1 MSSKGLH
8 FQSLGNFNLWQPALA
23 STSMGLV
30 GAEHSRESVN
40 IIGTPG
46 VVYTLKV
53 HNMAV
58 ENVCGGFKKTSKRTS
73 RLNIPEIQDESQ
85 SARIERLG
93 RERPSAFSS
102 LWTEV
107 FCLFGIIMSQFL
119 TEFFVSGFTVIL
131 LPLAQE
137 LKIPQGS
144 QVWPATAFSLV
155 ISSTLLIFGRLG
167 DIWGGYPVF
176 FAGLAWLFIWSL
188 IAGFS
193 SGSVMLNICRAFQ
206 GLGAAAFLPT
216 GVMIIGS
223 LYLPGPR
230 KNLVFAIY
238 GTAGVLGFFGG
249 IAIAGLVGQFLY
261 WSYYFWIGAILA
273 AITLTTAIFA
283 MPYSSLANDSRKKV
297 KMYYLGAIFIVC
309 GLVLTIFAITQS
321 THAPSGWKTPYILAT
336 FLLGIMFLAGTW
348 YVERNVA
355 WDTLLPASLFS
366 VKSMTPLL
374 IALLLLYGTWG
385 IFSVNGSLYFQTVLY
400 ASPLQV
406 VVWYIPIGVV
416 GLVVSVIEGYILHL
430 VPGHVLMIISGAAAV
445 GSQVLLALI
454 PPGGGSYWAF
464 IFPSAILSPI
474 GIDLSTILMT
484 IFITT
489 VVPSSQQ
496 GLAGGVLN
504 SVLQLGVALVLG
516 LTDIIQSA
524 VVTDVGLENSYKA
537 TFRFGVG
544 IAGAGLIILIIWG
557 RVPKAVSG
565 LTADE
570 IQEQASSD

>member
-1 MSSKGLH
+1 MAAENLH
-8 FQSLGNFNLWQPALA
+8 
-23 STSMGLV
+23 
-30 GAEHSRESVN
+30 
-40 IIGTPG
+40 
-46 VVYTLKV
+46 
-53 HNMAV
+53 
-58 ENVCGGFKKTSKRTS
+58 GGFHTPCKSSS
-73 RLNIPEIQDESQ
+73 RLTVPGNPQDESP

-93 RERPSAFSS
+93 RERPSAFPN
-102 LWTEV
+102 LWTEL

-131 LPLAQE
+131 PPLARE
-137 LKIPQGS
+137 LKIPQAS

-167 DIWGGYPVF
+167 DMCGGYPLF
-176 FAGLAWLFIWSL
+176 FAGLAWLLIWSL

-193 SGSVMLNICRAFQ
+193 ASPVMLDICRALQGLGAAAFLPTGAHSTGP

-223 LYLPGPR
+223 LYRPGPR

-249 IAIAGLVGQFLY
+249 IAIAGIVGQFLH
-261 WSYYFWIGAILA
+261 WSYYFWIGAALA
-273 AITLTTAIFA
+273 AITLIASICA
-283 MPYSSLANDSRKKV
+283 MPYSTLANDSRKKV
-297 KMYYLGAIFIVC
+297 KMDYLGAICIVC

-321 THAPSGWKTPYILAT
+321 AHAPSGWKTPYVLVI

-348 YVERNVA
+348 YVEKNVVS
-355 WDTLLPASLFS
+355 DPLLPASLFS

-385 IFSVNGSLYFQTVLY
+385 IFSVNGSLYFQTVLS

-406 VVWYIPIGVV
+406 VLWYIPIGVV

-430 VPGHVLMIISGAAAV
+430 VPGHVIMIISGLAAV
-445 GSQVLLALI
+445 GSQLLLACI
-454 PPGGGSYWAF
+454 PPSGGSYWAW
-464 IFPSAILSPI
+464 IFPSSILSTL

-484 IFITT
+484 VFITT

-516 LTDIIQSA
+516 LADIIQSA
-524 VVTDVGLENSYKA
+524 VVRETGLEKSYKA
-537 TFRFGVG
+537 TFWFGVG
-544 IAGAGLIILIIWG
+544 VAGASLIILMIWG
-557 RVPKAVSG
+557 RIPKAVSS

-570 IQEQASSD
+570 EQEQASSS

>member
-1 MSSKGLH
+1 MAAENLH
-8 FQSLGNFNLWQPALA
+8 
-23 STSMGLV
+23 
-30 GAEHSRESVN
+30 
-40 IIGTPG
+40 
-46 VVYTLKV
+46 
-53 HNMAV
+53 
-58 ENVCGGFKKTSKRTS
+58 GGFHTPCKSSS
-73 RLNIPEIQDESQ
+73 RLTVPGNPQDESP

-93 RERPSAFSS
+93 RERPSAFPN
-102 LWTEV
+102 LWTEL

-131 LPLAQE
+131 PPLARE
-137 LKIPQGS
+137 LKIPQAS

-167 DIWGGYPVF
+167 DMCGGYPLF
-176 FAGLAWLFIWSL
+176 FAGLAWLLIWSL

-193 SGSVMLNICRAFQ
+193 ASPVMLDICRALQ

-223 LYLPGPR
+223 LYRPGPR

-249 IAIAGLVGQFLY
+249 IAIAGIVGQFLH
-261 WSYYFWIGAILA
+261 WSYYFWIGAALA
-273 AITLTTAIFA
+273 AITLIASICA
-283 MPYSSLANDSRKKV
+283 MPYSTLANDSRKKV
-297 KMYYLGAIFIVC
+297 KMDYLGAICIVC

-321 THAPSGWKTPYILAT
+321 AHAPSGWKTPYVLVI

-348 YVERNVA
+348 YVEKNVVS
-355 WDTLLPASLFS
+355 DPLLPASLFS

-385 IFSVNGSLYFQTVLY
+385 IFSVNGSLYFQTVLS

-406 VVWYIPIGVV
+406 VLWYIPIGVV

-430 VPGHVLMIISGAAAV
+430 VPGHVIMIISGLAAV
-445 GSQVLLALI
+445 GSQLLLACI
-454 PPGGGSYWAF
+454 PPSGGSYWAW
-464 IFPSAILSPI
+464 IFPSSILSTL

-484 IFITT
+484 VFITT

-516 LTDIIQSA
+516 LADIIQSA
-524 VVTDVGLENSYKA
+524 VVRETGLEKSYKA
-537 TFRFGVG
+537 TFWFGVG
-544 IAGAGLIILIIWG
+544 VAGASLIILMIWG
-557 RVPKAVSG
+557 RIPKAVSS

-570 IQEQASSD
+570 EQEQASSS